1 MMNNKA
7 WFLLLLLSFIWGG
20 SFYFI
25 GEGVRYVPPLTLVW
39 YRILFAGIALYI
51 LLLWRR
57 QKLPTQFNFWFRI
70 SIMVLLNN
78 IIPFTL
84 IAWGQQTISGGLA
97 AILNS
102 NTAFAA
108 VFIAAIFIPSE
119 PLDARRVIGT
129 LIGIIGVVLVIGMDA
144 LTEITLASLSQ
155 LAILLATISY
165 ALGSVWGKT
174 RLSSYKPLDIACGT
188 LLVGSVIIAPIMV
201 LADGIPDLAA
211 FEWKFMT
218 ILIGLSIAGTAFA
231 YVVYYRILELAGA
244 SSLMLVTIIV
254 PIFAVSIDAIILS
267 KWISAQTL
275 GGFVIISLGLSL
287 IDGRIWWLIAKR
299 LKAR

>member
-1 MMNNKA
+1 MNNKA

-25 GEGVRYVPPLTLVW
+25 GEGVQYVPPLTLVW

-57 QKLPTQFNFWFRI
+57 QKLPTQFDFWFRI

-129 LIGIIGVVLVIGMDA
+129 LIGIIGVILVIGIDA
-144 LTEITLASLSQ
+144 LTEITLTSLSQ
-155 LAILLATISY
+155 LAILIATISY

-174 RLSSYKPLDIACGT
+174 RLLSYKPLDIACGT
-188 LLVGSVIIAPIMV
+188 LLVGSVIVAPIMV
-201 LADGIPDLAA
+201 LVDGIPVLAA
-211 FEWKFMT
+211 FEWKFIT

-231 YVVYYRILELAGA
+231 YVIYYRILELAGA

-254 PIFAVSIDAIILS
+254 PIFAVSFDAIILS

-287 IDGRIWWLIAKR
+287 IDGRIWRLIAKR

>member
-1 MMNNKA
+1 
-7 WFLLLLLSFIWGG
+7 
-20 SFYFI
+20 
-25 GEGVRYVPPLTLVW
+25 
-39 YRILFAGIALYI
+39 
-51 LLLWRR
+51 
-57 QKLPTQFNFWFRI
+57 
-70 SIMVLLNN
+70 MVLLNN

-129 LIGIIGVVLVIGMDA
+129 LIGIIGVILVIGMDA

-155 LAILLATISY
+155 IAILLATISY

-174 RLSSYKPLDIACGT
+174 RLSSYKPLDIACAT
-188 LLVGSVIIAPIMV
+188 LLVGSVIVAPIMV
-201 LADGIPDLAA
+201 LADGIPDLEA
-211 FEWKFMT
+211 FEWKFIT

-231 YVVYYRILELAGA
+231 YVIYYRILELAGA

>member
-1 MMNNKA
+1 MSNKA
-7 WFLLLLLSFIWGG
+7 WFLLLFLSFIWGG

-25 GEGVRYVPPLTLVW
+25 GEGFKYVSPLTLVW
-39 YRILFAGIALYI
+39 YRILFAGIALY
-51 LLLWRR
+51 LVLLWRR
-57 QKLPTQFNFWFRI
+57 RTLPTQIDFWFRI
-70 SIMVLLNN
+70 LIMVLLNN

-119 PLDARRVIGT
+119 PLGTRRVIGT
-129 LIGIIGVVLVIGMDA
+129 LIGIVGVILVIGTDT
-144 LTEITLASLSQ
+144 LTEITLTSLSQ
-155 LAILLATISY
+155 LAVLLATISY

-174 RLSSYKPLDIACGT
+174 HLSSYMPLNIACGT
-188 LLVGSVIIAPIMV
+188 LLMGSVIVTPIMILV
-201 LADGIPDLAA
+201 DGIPYIVAI
-211 FEWKFMT
+211 EWNFVL
-218 ILIGLSIAGTAFA
+218 ILLGLSIAGTAFA
-231 YVVYYRILELAGA
+231 YVIYYRILELAGA

-254 PIFAVSIDAIILS
+254 PIFAVLIDAIILS
-267 KWISAQTL
+267 KLVSVQTL

-287 IDGRIWWLIAKR
+287 IDGRIWWFIAKG

>member
-1 MMNNKA
+1 MNNKA

-25 GEGVRYVPPLTLVW
+25 GEGITYVPPLTLVW
-39 YRILFAGIALYI
+39 YRILFAAISLYL

-57 QKLPTQFNFWFRI
+57 KKFPNQFDFWFSV
-70 SIMVLLNN
+70 SIMALLNN

-119 PLDARRVIGT
+119 PLGARRVIGT

-144 LTEITLASLSQ
+144 LTEITLTSISQ

-201 LADGIPDLAA
+201 LADGMPDLAA
-211 FEWKFMT
+211 FEWKFIT

-231 YVVYYRILELAGA
+231 YVVYYHILELAGA

>member
-1 MMNNKA
+1 MNNKA
-7 WFLLLLLSFIWGG
+7 WFLLLFLSFIWGG

-25 GEGVRYVPPLTLVW
+25 GEGVKYVPPLTLVW
-39 YRILFAGIALYI
+39 YRILFAGIALY
-51 LLLWRR
+51 LVLLWRR
-57 QKLPTQFNFWFRI
+57 QKLPTQTDFWLRI
-70 SIMVLLNN
+70 LIMVLLNN

-119 PLDARRVIGT
+119 PLGTRRVIGT
-129 LIGIIGVVLVIGMDA
+129 LIGIVGVILVIGTNT
-144 LTEITLASLSQ
+144 LTEITLTSLSQ
-155 LAILLATISY
+155 LAVLLATISY

-174 RLSSYKPLDIACGT
+174 RLSSYMPLDIACGT
-188 LLVGSVIIAPIMV
+188 LLMGSVIVTPIMI
-201 LADGIPDLAA
+201 LAEGMPDIVAI
-211 FEWKFMT
+211 EWDF
-218 ILIGLSIAGTAFA
+218 ILILLGLSIAGTAFA
-231 YVVYYRILELAGA
+231 YVIYYRILELAGA

-254 PIFAVSIDAIILS
+254 PIFAVLIDAIILS
-267 KWISAQTL
+267 KWISVQTL

-287 IDGRIWWLIAKR
+287 IDGRIWWFIAKG

>member
-1 MMNNKA
+1 MMNNKS

-57 QKLPTQFNFWFRI
+57 QKLPTQFDFWFRI

-84 IAWGQQTISGGLA
+84 IAWGQQTISGGL
-97 AILNS
+97 
-102 NTAFAA
+102 
-108 VFIAAIFIPSE
+108 AAIFIPSE

-188 LLVGSVIIAPIMV
+188 LLVGSVIVAPIMV
-201 LADGIPDLAA
+201 FADGIPDLAA
-211 FEWKFMT
+211 FEWKFIT

-231 YVVYYRILELAGA
+231 YVIYYRILELAGA